1 MTINTDLIT
10 TALEGVVLVSAA
22 LGTVYKWVVKPL
34 VKKFEQLMKPIEA
47 LQDAVE
53 QHSEQIEKGEFRLN
67 QLDKV
72 AEYNTELLIED
83 TKMLLA
89 TMKHLRT
96 GNNTGTM
103 DELIEKVE
111 VWMLENN
118 NPMND

>member
-1 MTINTDLIT
+1 MDMGLIT
-10 TALEGVVLVSAA
+10 TALEGIVLVAAA
-22 LGTVYKWVVKPL
+22 LGAVYKWVIKPL
-34 VKKFEQLMKPIEA
+34 QHKVDEMMEPVRI
-47 LQDAVE
+47 LQKEVE
-53 QHSEQIEKGEFRLN
+53 RHDEKLRNDWERLQ

-72 AEYNTELLIED
+72 ADYNTELLIED

-96 GNNTGTM
+96 GNNTGKM

>member
-1 MTINTDLIT
+1 MDMGLIT
-10 TALEGVVLVSAA
+10 TALEGIVLVAAA
-22 LGTVYKWVVKPL
+22 LGAVYKWVIKPL
-34 VKKFEQLMKPIEA
+34 QHKVDEMMEPVRI
-47 LQDAVE
+47 LQKEVE
-53 QHSEQIEKGEFRLN
+53 RHDEKLQRDWQKLQ

-72 AEYNTELLIED
+72 ADYNTELLIED

-96 GNNTGTM
+96 GNNTGKM